1 MIIISKENL
10 RCSAGKE
17 RGTAQ
22 LSVVTMPREERQLK
36 HGSEFIAASDLEAKG
51 WERKWGSHSFLF
63 IAPSRS
69 TACGDLSG
77 PPSVLLLSL
86 KLSCQPVTPCH
97 FSPFPALVCGVRGQ
111 RDPHPLLQS
120 PSPCQRRVGPE
131 IHPHPHLILSPHDLS
146 PNW

>member
-10 RCSAGKE
+10 RGSAGKE

-22 LSVVTMPREERQLK
+22 LSVVTMPREECQLK

-86 KLSCQPVTPCH
+86 KLSCQPVTPCR
-97 FSPFPALVCGVRGQ
+97 FTLSCSSLWSQRPAGPPPPPPIPEPMSETRG
-111 RDPHPLLQS
+111 S
-120 PSPCQRRVGPE
+120 
-131 IHPHPHLILSPHDLS
+131 
-146 PNW
+146 